1 MYRIIGSM
9 DEVVLAG
16 RGVRRAAGLGAASA
30 VVLRAA
36 GLRVAV
42 FGAAGLRAAG
52 LRAAG
57 LRVAVLRAAGLRVA
71 GRLAAV
77 RRAVVVAAGR
87 VVTLRASCV
96 TCLLRPSIRFITLS
110 RSACRA
116 AWLTRV

>member
-42 FGAAGLRAAG
+42 LRAAGLRAAG

-57 LRVAVLRAAGLRVA
+57 LRGAGFRAAGFRVA
-71 GRLAAV
+71 GPPSAGPRP
-77 RRAVVVAAGR
+77 VVLGAGR
-87 VVTLRASCV
+87 LGTLRAHRGPS
-96 TCLLRPSIRFITLS
+96 LLQASI
-110 RSACRA
+110 
-116 AWLTRV
+116 